1 MSVLFD
7 EIQNHTANT
16 YRVCVSQQ
24 YKLSPSSVSI
34 SYYSKM

>member
-16 YRVCVSQQ
+16 YWLCVSQQ
-24 YKLSPSSVSI
+24 YKL
-34 SYYSKM
+34 